1 MYEYE
6 IHRYR
11 SDELIRQAEQARLAR
26 ETVRRG
32 RDARRTAEQQTQGS
46 GATGEDHTSRRHR
59 RLRFPRAA

>member
-11 SDELIRQAEQARLAR
+11 SDELIRQADRARLAR
-26 ETVRRG
+26 ETVRRS
-32 RDARRTAEQQTQGS
+32 RDARREAEQQTQGS
-46 GATGEDHTSRRHR
+46 GATGEDHTPRHR